1 MFCCSASL
9 NPGYR
14 STYLWRRRPFRSNF
28 IIFIL
33 IHFWETDALSLYFL
47 YNLLLSLVK
56 AMIVD
61 KIKDNYPLGN
71 LAQNLAFSLQMKG
84 TSSDMAYTQYHGE
97 IQALQ

>member
-1 MFCCSASL
+1 
-9 NPGYR
+9 
-14 STYLWRRRPFRSNF
+14 
-28 IIFIL
+28 
-33 IHFWETDALSLYFL
+33 
-47 YNLLLSLVK
+47 
-56 AMIVD
+56 MIVD